1 MNHDILPTLR
11 IAALCA
17 LATLQA
23 CGGGS
28 DGGGESPS
36 PAPSAPSPPPP
47 PNSGLDPSFGS
58 AGKATLEAFG
68 GDRSGMALQA
78 DGKIVMVGGTF
89 TDFILARFNA
99 EGSLDRGFGIDGKVT
114 TDMGSGLRQEEA
126 LAVAIQGDGKI
137 VVAGYTA
144 IDAAPP
150 ALDPSETFALA
161 RYNSDGSLDMSF
173 GVGGKVSNNVN
184 GRAQAVAIQPDGKI
198 VAAGEFNFD
207 SANGSDFADFTL
219 ARFNADGSLDLP
231 FGSSGTGQLA
241 TDIGSATNSI
251 RNIVLQPDGA
261 IVVSGKPTG
270 NFAGSDHTD
279 IARYN
284 ANGTLDA
291 SFGSG
296 GTLTLVGAEV
306 GEGLVRQP
314 DGKLVLV
321 GSVVQPAA
329 PATSRF
335 VLMRLNADGST
346 DTGFGSAGAVNT
358 ALAENATAE
367 GIALQAD
374 GKLVVVGTRAFSA
387 NPNFIVAR
395 YDGNGSLD
403 TGFGAAG
410 TLSIDF
416 FGFSDAG
423 ENALVQPDGKIVVG
437 GLARNNVDGY
447 GVARINP

>member
-1 MNHDILPTLR
+1 MTTHPKAR
-11 IAALCA
+11 WAGMA
-17 LATLQA
+17 LACMALAA
-23 CGGGS
+23 CGGG
-28 DGGGESPS
+28 DGGEASS
-36 PAPSAPSPPPP
+36 APSAPAPPPP
-47 PNSGLDPSFGS
+47 TSTATSGLDPTFGS
-58 AGKATLEAFG
+58 AGKATLQAFG

-99 EGSLDRGFGIDGKVT
+99 DGSIDRSFGIDGKVT

-126 LAVAIQGDGKI
+126 LAVAIQSDGKI

-144 IDAAPP
+144 IDATPP
-150 ALDPSETFALA
+150 AQDPSETFALA
-161 RYNSDGSLDMSF
+161 RYNSDGNLDTSF
-173 GVGGKVSNNVN
+173 GVGGRVSNNVN
-184 GRAQAVAIQPDGKI
+184 GRAQALAIQPDGKI

-207 SANGSDFADFTL
+207 STNGSDFADFTL
-219 ARFNADGSLDLP
+219 ARFNANGSLDLP
-231 FGSSGTGQLA
+231 FASSGTGQLA
-241 TDIGSATNSI
+241 LDIGSATNSV
-251 RNIVLQPDGA
+251 RNLVLQPDGA
-261 IVVSGKPTG
+261 IVVSGKPIGT
-270 NFAGSDHTD
+270 FAGSDHTD
-279 IARYN
+279 IARFN
-284 ANGTLDA
+284 ANGRLDT

-321 GSVVQPAA
+321 GSVVQPIA

-335 VLMRLNADGST
+335 VLMRRNADGSA
-346 DTGFGSAGAVNT
+346 DSGFGSAGTVDV

-367 GIALQAD
+367 GVALQAD
-374 GKLVVVGTRAFSA
+374 GKLVVVGTRAFAS
-387 NPNFIVAR
+387 NPNFVVAR
-395 YDGNGSLD
+395 YDGKGALD
-403 TGFGAAG
+403 TGFGAG
-410 TLSIDF
+410 GMLSIDF

-423 ENALVQPDGKIVVG
+423 ENVLVQPDGKIVVG

>member
-1 MNHDILPTLR
+1 MNNDILR
-11 IAALCA
+11 ITGSCVLV
-17 LATLQA
+17 LLQA
-23 CGGGS
+23 CGGS
-28 DGGGESPS
+28 DGGGGESPS
-36 PAPSAPSPPPP
+36 APPLPPPSAPPV
-47 PNSGLDPSFGS
+47 SGLDPSFGT

-99 EGSLDRGFGIDGKVT
+99 DGSIDRSFGIDGKVT

-126 LAVAIQGDGKI
+126 LAVAIQSDGKI

-144 IDAAPP
+144 IDATPP

-161 RYNSDGSLDMSF
+161 RYNSDGNLDTSF
-173 GVGGKVSNNVN
+173 GVGGRVSNNVN
-184 GRAQAVAIQPDGKI
+184 GRAHAVAIQPDGKI
-198 VAAGEFNFD
+198 VAAGEFNFA
-207 SANGSDFADFTL
+207 STNGSDFADFTL
-219 ARFNADGSLDLP
+219 ARFNADGSLDFP
-231 FGSSGTGQLA
+231 FASSGTGQLA
-241 TDIGSATNSI
+241 LDIGSATNSV
-251 RNIVLQPDGA
+251 RNLVLQPNGA

-279 IARYN
+279 IARFN

-296 GTLTLVGAEV
+296 GVLTLAGAEV

-321 GSVVQPAA
+321 GSQVQPIA
-329 PATSRF
+329 PAASRF
-335 VLMRLNADGST
+335 MLMRRNADGSA
-346 DTGFGSAGAVNT
+346 DTGFGNAGTVAV
-358 ALAENATAE
+358 ALAENAAAE

-374 GKLVVVGTRAFSA
+374 GKLVVVGTRAFAS

-395 YDGNGSLD
+395 YDGSGALD
-403 TGFGAAG
+403 TGFGTAG
-410 TLSIDF
+410 ALSIDF
-416 FGFSDAG
+416 FGFTDVG
-423 ENALVQPDGKIVVG
+423 ESVLVQPDGKIVVG